1 MEEDFSGWTGIE
13 RRVNPR
19 ENNIVVVSHAESIG
33 NSEGI
38 FQGQTFDSDLS
49 ELGKKQ
55 AKALAKR
62 LKIFGARKII
72 TSPLKRTHQTAR
84 AVADKVGCE
93 IEINQKI
100 IETNHGIWEGRHKD
114 WIRENFSEIYETWL
128 QKPSQVTFPNGD
140 PFMQTVN
147 RTLDFL
153 ENTDFESNTVVITHD
168 NIVRVMISLISNSD
182 IDKMW
187 EVTFE
192 VAALNFLEVNKVS
205 LKNVFRVLKLND
217 TNHLVGLRNDVK
229 KTHSLAYNRIKEI

>member
-1 MEEDFSGWTGIE
+1 MEEDFSDWTGVE

-72 TSPLKRTHQTAR
+72 TSPLKGSRQTAQE
-84 AVADKVGCE
+84 VADTARCE
-93 IEINQKI
+93 IEINEKI
-100 IETNHGIWEGRHKD
+100 IETNHGVWEGRHKV
-114 WIRENFSEIYETWL
+114 WIRENFTDIFDAWL
-128 QKPSQVTFPNGD
+128 QTPSQVRFPDGES
-140 PFMQTVN
+140 FMETIQ

-153 ENTDFESNTVVITHD
+153 ENTDFEPNSVVITHD
-168 NIVRVMISLISNSD
+168 NILRVMISLISNSD

-187 EVTFE
+187 EISLE
-192 VAALNFLEVNKVS
+192 AAALNFLEVNKVNQ
-205 LKNVFRVLKLND
+205 KNVFRVLKLND